1 MRHCFPSPQL
11 LKLLCTLVCISMLG
25 GCASQRALESDLGLS
40 DAPDWVNMGTQAVDN
55 ENGRLL
61 QGVGMA
67 DAMNNTSL
75 QRSTADNRARA
86 EIARILSLYVDN
98 TLKDYSSNSAESS
111 RESVEQSLTSSTR
124 TALTGARIIARWL
137 DPETGTLYAFAELDM
152 QQVEALLSTSSAL
165 SSELKTYLSSQANDS
180 FQLLIKETQP

>member
-1 MRHCFPSPQL
+1 MHRYLPTKPL
-11 LKLLCTLVCISMLG
+11 LKLLFILAGVVIA
-25 GCASQRALESDLGLS
+25 GCSSQRTLESDLGLS

-55 ENGRLL
+55 DKGRLL

-67 DAMNNTSL
+67 DPMNNKSL

-86 EIARILSLYVDN
+86 EIARILSLYIDN
-98 TLKDYSSNSAESS
+98 TLRDYSSNSAENDST
-111 RESVEQSLTSSTR
+111 SVEQSLTSSTR

-137 DPETGTLYAFAELDM
+137 DPESGTLYAFAELDM

-165 SSELKTYLSSQANDS
+165 SQDLKTYLSSQANDS
-180 FQLLIKETQP
+180 FQMLIKETQP